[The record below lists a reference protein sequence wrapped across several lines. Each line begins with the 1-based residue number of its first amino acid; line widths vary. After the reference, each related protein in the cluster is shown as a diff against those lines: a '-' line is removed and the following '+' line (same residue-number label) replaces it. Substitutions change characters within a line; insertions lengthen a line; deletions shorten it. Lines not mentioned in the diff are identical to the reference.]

1 MAEHRWII
9 ERDYQELNRKLNR
22 ELALRHTARSGVPEP
37 DRVVR

>member
-9 ERDYQELNRKLNR
+9 ERDYQELNQ